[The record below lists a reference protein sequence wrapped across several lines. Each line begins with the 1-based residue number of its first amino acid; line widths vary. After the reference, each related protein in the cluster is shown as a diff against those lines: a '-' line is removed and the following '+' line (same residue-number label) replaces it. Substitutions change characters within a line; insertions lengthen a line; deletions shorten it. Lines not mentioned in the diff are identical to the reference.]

1 MNKFFL
7 LLLILLSASCR
18 QGKDK
23 IKPVIGPVS
32 ESVYASGT
40 IKSKNQYQVFPT
52 TAGIIKNIFITEG
65 DLVQKG
71 QTLLVI
77 SSETQRLNK
86 ENAALAA
93 QYADFNRNSDKLA
106 DASELIRQARLK
118 MKNDSAMY
126 TRQKALWQQQVGT
139 KVELEQ
145 RELAYQNSKAALYSA
160 KVRYND
166 LKRQLSFAS
175 AQAKNNLLISENDL
189 IVKSE
194 LTGRVY
200 NLFKEKGEL
209 VGPQTPVAEIG
220 DARDFI
226 LEMQID
232 EYDIFSIKVGQT
244 VLVTLDSYKGRVFKA
259 VVTKIYPIMNERSKT
274 FKVEAEF
281 VEPPGKLYPNISF
294 EANIILRSTTKAL
307 LIPRNYLLN
316 DSIVIKSNGDSV
328 VVKTGLKDY
337 QQVEIVSGITAE
349 DELIK
354 PQQ

>member
-106 DASELIRQARLK
+106 DAGELIRQARLK

-259 VVTKIYPIMNERSKT
+259 VVTKVYPIMNERSKT

>member
-274 FKVEAEF
+274 FKVEAQF

-316 DSIVIKSNGDSV
+316 DSIVIKSNGDNV